1 MAPPSHPAPRVDP
14 RTITGPDEAYWT
26 YCVIVSALTV
36 FGFPFA
42 LLAHYIRYRTLR
54 YRIDDEGVSMRVGW
68 LWKRETYIAYR
79 RIQDIHV
86 TRNLIHRWLGLARID
101 VLTASGHAGAEMT
114 IEGVRDPDSLRD
126 FLYAKM
132 RGARGEFAPGAG
144 AGAQSAGATGAS
156 TGGAAHAS
164 GTHGSPGGAAEALAL
179 LHEIRDELRAIRE
192 GASDAGPGPGPGGR
206 A

>member
-1 MAPPSHPAPRVDP
+1 MATPSQPAPRIDP

-42 LLAHYIRYRTLR
+42 LLAYYIRYRTLR
-54 YRIDDEGVSMRVGW
+54 YRIDDEGVSMQVGW

-132 RGARGEFAPGAG
+132 RGARGEFAPA
-144 AGAQSAGATGAS
+144 AEAQSAGSPAAS
-156 TGGAAHAS
+156 AVGAAHTPAAS
-164 GTHGSPGGAAEALAL
+164 EAPGIPGGATEALAL
-179 LHEIRDELRAIRE
+179 LHEIRDELRAIRR
-192 GASDAGPGPGPGGR
+192 GASDAGPGVR